1 MAQETTKATGHSF
14 VPNAD
19 PDVYVVYNI
28 CADCDAQGDFEKVQ
42 IAEKDKP
49 TITKA
54 AVVIACAIVII
65 CCVVALKQ
73 PATTTPWYKR
83 GRYN

>member
-1 MAQETTKATGHSF
+1 MLEHTFA
-14 VPNAD
+14 PNTD
-19 PDVYVVYNI
+19 ENVYIVYNI
-28 CADCDAQGDFEKVQ
+28 CEHCQEQGDFEKVQ

-65 CCVVALKQ
+65 FCVVALKQ